1 MKKRML
7 LGLLL
12 LVAPL
17 AALSPSDIILVHF
30 ADGLQ
35 WTTNFTIVNLDTQP
49 ASFTLY
55 FYANDGSAL
64 PLSLNVA
71 GQLTTVSAYQGNL
84 GVNGSLVIQTTGGP
98 VLKPGGW
105 AHLTSIQKIGAQAVF
120 VEHTNIADYE
130 AAVPTGQYLT
140 GFRLP
145 FDNTSGF
152 TGVAIANGDQVNSVT
167 VYATFRDQNGSVI
180 GTGIPVQAA
189 VIKPYGHTAVLLN
202 LSFPI
207 TAGQIGTVDFAC
219 SVYCQISGLGL
230 QFAPNSG
237 PYTSTSTYPLPGS

>member
-17 AALSPSDIILVHF
+17 AALSPSDIILVHL

-35 WTTNFTIVNLDTQP
+35 WTTTFNIVNLDTTE
-49 ASFTLY
+49 ASYTLY
-55 FYANDGSAL
+55 FYADGGTA
-64 PLSLNVA
+64 LSLSFAVDGGAVQTGTSYNGVLA
-71 GQLTTVSAYQGNL
+71 
-84 GVNGSLVIQTTGGP
+84 VNGSAVIQTNGGP
-98 VLKPGGW
+98 VLNQGW
-105 AHLTSIQKIGAQAVF
+105 AHLTSDQKIGAQAVF

-145 FDNTSGF
+145 FDNTNGYF
-152 TGVAIANGDQVNSVT
+152 TGVAIINGDQVNSVT
-167 VYATFRDQNGSVI
+167 VNATFRDQTGAAIGS
-180 GTGIPVQAA
+180 GTPVQAA

-202 LSFPI
+202 LSFPF
-207 TAGQIGTVDFAC
+207 TAGQIGTVDFTC

-230 QFAPNSG
+230 QFAPNNG
-237 PYTSTSTYPLPGS
+237 PYTSTSTYPLPQ